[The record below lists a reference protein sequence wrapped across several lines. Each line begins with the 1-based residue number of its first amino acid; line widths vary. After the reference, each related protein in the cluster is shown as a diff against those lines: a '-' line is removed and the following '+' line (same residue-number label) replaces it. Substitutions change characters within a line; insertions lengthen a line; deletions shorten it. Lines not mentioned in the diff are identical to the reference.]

1 MSKILNEIINS
12 GQDLLARSG
21 IDKSRFETML
31 IAQNVLRTSMLNILT
46 NSNMVISDKIQKEIL
61 KVSSSDLN
69 FFSKFI
75 QEFSNDMPFFY
86 GLFSIM
92 FAVCLGISA
101 AFIRRFFSNLRKK
114 YFAKPAK

>member
-46 NSNMVISDKIQKEIL
+46 NSNMVISDKIETGRVEEL
-61 KVSSSDLN
+61 
-69 FFSKFI
+69 
-75 QEFSNDMPFFY
+75 PT
-86 GLFSIM
+86 
-92 FAVCLGISA
+92 
-101 AFIRRFFSNLRKK
+101 
-114 YFAKPAK
+114 PP